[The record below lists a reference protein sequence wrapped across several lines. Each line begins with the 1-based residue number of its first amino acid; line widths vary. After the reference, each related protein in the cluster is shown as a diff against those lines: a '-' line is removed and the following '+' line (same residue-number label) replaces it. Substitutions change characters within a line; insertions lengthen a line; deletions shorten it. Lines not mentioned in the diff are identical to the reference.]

1 MLFEN
6 TIVRRTVAGGSTVLA
21 IVVATYASA
30 AQPERPFR
38 GSCATV
44 VTTLTEPGVFPQQLR
59 IDLDCTMTY
68 LGRTTGVAFQTVTPT
83 SQTGA
88 VVTAAIENTTT
99 YTAANGDVL
108 NQSFVG
114 TALINVQTGD
124 VRYIGTETFDGG
136 TGRFANATGTSDLEG
151 TASIVTNVGF
161 YTTKGRLVY

>member
-1 MLFEN
+1 MLVEQSV
-6 TIVRRTVAGGSTVLA
+6 VRRVAAAAVAALG
-21 IVVATYASA
+21 IVTGFSANA

-44 VTTLTEPGVFPQQLR
+44 VTELTAPGVFPQQLR
-59 IDLDCTMTY
+59 IDLDCTMTH

-83 SQTGA
+83 GQAGS

-99 YTAANGDVL
+99 YTAASGDVL

-124 VRYIGTETFDGG
+124 VRYIGVETFDGG
-136 TGRFANATGTSDLEG
+136 TGRFAHATGTSDLEG
-151 TASIVTNVGF
+151 TASIFTETGF
-161 YTTKGRLVY
+161 YTTKGLLAY